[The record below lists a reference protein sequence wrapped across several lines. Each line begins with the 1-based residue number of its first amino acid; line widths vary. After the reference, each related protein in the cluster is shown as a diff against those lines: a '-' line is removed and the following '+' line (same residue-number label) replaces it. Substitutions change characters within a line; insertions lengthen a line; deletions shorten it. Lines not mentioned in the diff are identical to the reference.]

1 MLLPD
6 EEALVTLEAAA
17 TPGPWTNTPGED
29 ANYIYGPAGSGHA
42 KYGPTIYHEDFG
54 FYGPIVCTGDG
65 EYFVSA
71 RAAEDA
77 AFIIAS
83 RMAVPELL
91 RRLADERKDHART
104 RDVLRAENERIRH
117 SRW

>member
-29 ANYIYGPAGSGHA
+29 ANYIYGPAGSGYS
-42 KYGPTIYHEDFG
+42 KYD
-54 FYGPIVCTGDG
+54 PIVCTGDD
-65 EYFVSA
+65 EYFVSD